1 MIIHNIKGADFLHG
15 LIQGN
20 NTTNPREVGDPLPS
34 QGASDAF
41 TAGTTRVL
49 DLLKSNSDLNQVI
62 ETLIGPM
69 RLANFIMFPI
79 LDIVIHKWGP
89 GQGDRPGHFSGQRSV
104 GGMLWGDANG
114 GWGGGGRQA
123 GVFGPEVTVPISASI
138 QDKLLGIRGRQP

>member
-41 TAGTTRVL
+41 AAGTTRVL

-62 ETLIGPM
+62 ETPIGPM
-69 RLANFIMFPI
+69 PLANFIMFPI
-79 LDIVIHKWGP
+79 LDIVIHKWDLAKGT
-89 GQGDRPGHFSGQRSV
+89 GQATSLDSGLSEACFGAMQM
-104 GGMLWGDANG
+104 GA
-114 GWGGGGRQA
+114 GGGRQA

-138 QDKLLGIRGRQP
+138 QDKLLGISGRQP